1 MSAVA
6 ARPSLTTSAAG
17 WRARAERLCA
27 PFREAYPF
35 EPHVLELGS
44 SALHY
49 LDEGPRAAPPL
60 LCVHG
65 NPSWSFLYRA
75 LALELAGELRV
86 VAPDHLGMGL
96 SGPPLSAPTRL
107 EQRIEQLEALV
118 LALDLERITLVVH
131 DWGGPIG
138 LGLALRQP
146 RRIARLCVL
155 NTAGFR
161 SQRIPWRIAA
171 CRPPLLGELALLY
184 GNGFARAALRMA
196 VERPLAADARAAYL
210 APTRTR
216 ANRRAI
222 LDFVRDIPLA
232 PAHPSYALLERIEH
246 GLDALRRVP
255 SAIVWGER
263 DWCFTP
269 HFRAEWQ
276 RRLPHA
282 STRVLERA
290 GHWLVEDEPRAVI
303 EEVRALCARA
313 PLA

>member
-1 MSAVA
+1 LSALA
-6 ARPSLTTSAAG
+6 TAPPPASSAAS

-27 PFREAYPF
+27 PFRDDYPF
-35 EPHVLELGS
+35 APHFLELGS

-49 LDEGPRAAPPL
+49 LDEGPRSASPL

-75 LALELAGELRV
+75 LARACAGEMRV

-96 SGPPLSAPTRL
+96 SGPPLRSPARL
-107 EQRIEQLEALV
+107 EQRIEHLEALV

-146 RRIARLCVL
+146 RRIARVCVL
-155 NTAGFR
+155 NTAAFR

-171 CRPPLLGELALLY
+171 CRPPLLGELALLC
-184 GNGFARAALRMA
+184 GNGFARAALHMA
-196 VERPLAADARAAYL
+196 VERPLAPSAREAYL
-210 APTRTR
+210 APTRER

-232 PAHPSYALLERIEH
+232 PRHPSYALLERIEL
-246 GLDALRRVP
+246 GLDALSALP

-282 STRVLERA
+282 SVRVLGSA
-290 GHWLVEDEPRAVI
+290 GHWLLEDEPQAVVD
-303 EEVRALCARA
+303 EVRALCARA
-313 PLA
+313 PLP